1 MTARDELPIFGSV
14 LPRQEADL
22 NKTFLAAALTAA
34 TIIAAP
40 IEPAFAKKASPVAT
54 LDTDNDATV
63 DINELNKAVE
73 ALFEKL
79 EKDNDGTL
87 DSKELQGRL
96 SKKELKAADPDN
108 DGTLDKN
115 EFLAAAASLF
125 KDADPDNDGT
135 LDDKEFAS
143 KKGKAVLRLTR

>member
-1 MTARDELPIFGSV
+1 MNKLFFATAIS
-14 LPRQEADL
+14 
-22 NKTFLAAALTAA
+22 AAALM
-34 TIIAAP
+34 AAP
-40 IEPAFAKKASPVAT
+40 VSPALAKKASPVAT

-63 DINELNKAVE
+63 DLNEINKAAE
-73 ALFEKL
+73 ALFAKL

-96 SKKELKAADPDN
+96 SKKEFKAADPDN

-115 EFLAAAASLF
+115 EFLAAVAALF
-125 KDADPDNDGT
+125 KEADPDNDGT
-135 LDDKEFAS
+135 LDAKEFAS